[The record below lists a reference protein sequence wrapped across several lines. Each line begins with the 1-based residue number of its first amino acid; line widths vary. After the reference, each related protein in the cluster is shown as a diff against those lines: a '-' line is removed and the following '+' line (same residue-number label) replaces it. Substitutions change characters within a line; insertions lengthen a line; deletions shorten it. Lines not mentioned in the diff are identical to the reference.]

1 MLQSSPDLW
10 ALHSYTQYDIK
21 RPYELVIA
29 KP

>member
-10 ALHSYTQYDIK
+10 VLRSSTQYDIK
-21 RPYELVIA
+21 RLYELVIA